1 MSIPLKSVCLDRT
14 KLSLKSSL
22 AEVNIVRRHRGHGQ
36 CLGGRKDETRG
47 QGKGMIAAKA
57 ELKKF
62 SDAQAHTFY
71 GIRPVCHRL
80 VCHRLVY
87 RLVCHRL
94 VVTALSRGD
103 LW

>member
-80 VCHRLVY
+80 VCR
-87 RLVCHRL
+87 HRL